1 MSVGLSTFSHGMSKI
16 IVEVR
21 LEEAD
26 DGEVLEMRCQDRPLK
41 T

>member
-1 MSVGLSTFSHGMSKI
+1 MSVGPSTFSQYMSKI

-26 DGEVLEMRCQDRPLK
+26 DGEVLEMRCQDHPL
-41 T
+41 TT